1 MAAGSQVI
9 SGFMQTIDNAGTQF
23 IENVY
28 GALARDVEPLF
39 RVMLVFYVIVWGY
52 QIIFGRASISP
63 LQAAERVGRAFFIY
77 TVATQWDIFSTL
89 IYKAATTLPNSVAN
103 AIFKAVTTNSN
114 VAADAKSALTTAYNS
129 VYDAGVKLYG
139 SVYTNTYFDFAGALL
154 GLVILV
160 ITMLFLALSIG
171 IVLATKLMLLITL
184 SLAPLFIILALFRY
198 TFAFT
203 DGYLRLLANLMTSM
217 VLLYAFIGFYI
228 QLLDLA
234 IQYSG
239 IGSQA
244 ATAGDKIERVVP
256 FIFACLVGFYVC
268 MQIPS
273 MASAIA
279 GGIINS
285 TGAGQGSMLFVR
297 DFVLSAL
304 KRLKPL
310 VRQQRDR
317 GQNLPPPPRA
327 LPAPV
332 DSGAQSAL
340 RSAIQ
345 ANSRVRT

>member
-1 MAAGSQVI
+1 
-9 SGFMQTIDNAGTQF
+9 
-23 IENVY
+23 
-28 GALARDVEPLF
+28 
-39 RVMLVFYVIVWGY
+39 
-52 QIIFGRASISP
+52 
-63 LQAAERVGRAFFIY
+63 
-77 TVATQWDIFSTL
+77 
-89 IYKAATTLPNSVAN
+89 
-103 AIFKAVTTNSN
+103 
-114 VAADAKSALTTAYNS
+114 
-129 VYDAGVKLYG
+129 
-139 SVYTNTYFDFAGALL
+139 
-154 GLVILV
+154 
-160 ITMLFLALSIG
+160 
-171 IVLATKLMLLITL
+171 MLLITL

-279 GGIINS
+279 GGIIDS
-285 TGAGQGSMLFVR
+285 TGAGRAS
-297 DFVLSAL
+297 VLSLYGMVQNAFRRL
-304 KRLKPL
+304 KRSRPSG
-310 VRQQRDR
+310 RPR
-317 GQNLPPPPRA
+317 LPPPQRA
-327 LPAPV
+327 LPPPA
-332 DSGAQSAL
+332 SSGAGAQSAL

>member
-1 MAAGSQVI
+1 M
-9 SGFMQTIDNAGTQF
+9 
-23 IENVY
+23 
-28 GALARDVEPLF
+28 
-39 RVMLVFYVIVWGY
+39 
-52 QIIFGRASISP
+52 
-63 LQAAERVGRAFFIY
+63 
-77 TVATQWDIFSTL
+77 
-89 IYKAATTLPNSVAN
+89 IYKAATTLPDSVAN

-114 VAADAKSALTTAYNS
+114 VAADAKSALTTAYDS
-129 VYDAGVKLYG
+129 VYDAGIKLYG

-279 GGIINS
+279 GGIIDS
-285 TGAGQGSMLFVR
+285 TGAGRAS
-297 DFVLSAL
+297 VLSLYGMVQNAFR
-304 KRLKPL
+304 RLKPSRPSGRPTSSSAATGAAAPRRHRLELGPNRLCEARSRRTPASEPDPPLRPSASFLARL
-310 VRQQRDR
+310 V
-317 GQNLPPPPRA
+317 
-327 LPAPV
+327 V
-332 DSGAQSAL
+332 SEIHS
-340 RSAIQ
+340 
-345 ANSRVRT
+345 

>member
-1 MAAGSQVI
+1 
-9 SGFMQTIDNAGTQF
+9 
-23 IENVY
+23 
-28 GALARDVEPLF
+28 
-39 RVMLVFYVIVWGY
+39 
-52 QIIFGRASISP
+52 
-63 LQAAERVGRAFFIY
+63 
-77 TVATQWDIFSTL
+77 
-89 IYKAATTLPNSVAN
+89 
-103 AIFKAVTTNSN
+103 
-114 VAADAKSALTTAYNS
+114 
-129 VYDAGVKLYG
+129 
-139 SVYTNTYFDFAGALL
+139 
-154 GLVILV
+154 
-160 ITMLFLALSIG
+160 
-171 IVLATKLMLLITL
+171 MLLITL

-279 GGIINS
+279 GGIIDL

>member
-1 MAAGSQVI
+1 MTCGSCRTSDQRRTRH
-9 SGFMQTIDNAGTQF
+9 SGTGL
-23 IENVY
+23 E
-28 GALARDVEPLF
+28 
-39 RVMLVFYVIVWGY
+39 
-52 QIIFGRASISP
+52 ASISP

-77 TVATQWDIFSTL
+77 TVATQWDIFSAL
-89 IYKAATTLPNSVAN
+89 IYKAATTLPDSVAN
-103 AIFKAVTTNSN
+103 AIFKAATTNSN
-114 VAADAKSALTTAYNS
+114 VAADAKSALTTAYDS
-129 VYDAGVKLYG
+129 VYDAGIKLYG

-279 GGIINS
+279 GGIIDS
-285 TGAGQGSMLFVR
+285 AGAGQGSVLFVR

-310 VRQQRDR
+310 ARQLRNP
-317 GQNLPPPPRA
+317 GQSLPPPQLA
-327 LPAPV
+327 LPAPGS
-332 DSGAQSAL
+332 SGVGPQSAL
-340 RSAIQ
+340 RSAIE